1 MYVHEAWLATGFR
14 FDEAGHNVGAADESA
29 SALVQQ
35 RAGWASRSRYQRT
48 CSSVH
53 QPLPPTPLSIHQVA
67 APPPPMIVLLKIGFD
82 MWMSSRSSDLSKLL
96 PSSTVPLDF
105 NIFK

>member
-1 MYVHEAWLATGFR
+1 
-14 FDEAGHNVGAADESA
+14 
-29 SALVQQ
+29 
-35 RAGWASRSRYQRT
+35 
-48 CSSVH
+48 
-53 QPLPPTPLSIHQVA
+53 
-67 APPPPMIVLLKIGFD
+67 MIVLLKIGFD